1 MEQATPRACQRTNE
15 TPDAAGH
22 SIYGGLYWWR
32 QVVVPWV
39 LNHAPQKW
47 ICLRT
52 TLKYFLVPLFHF
64 SFWHWD
70 MRRVLLVHRFLE
82 SSVWKIYLHYF
93 AKKKSIL
100 VINISDFFF
109 KCLLL
114 KEHLYRDAFSYT
126 VFAHCCV
133 YLPLNIRMLLLWKPF
148 HALDSSFFFF
158 LLLHSVFYPKHHVIA
173 A

>member
-1 MEQATPRACQRTNE
+1 MYKKKKQHLWGYFCIIEMWKYFLFRRNSVFADSILTNWPARYCYSQLMEQATPRACQRTNE

-32 QVVVPWV
+32 QVVIPWV

-47 ICLRT
+47 ICLQT

-82 SSVWKIYLHYF
+82 ISVWKIYLHYF
-93 AKKKSIL
+93 AKKKKKYF
-100 VINISDFFF
+100 SDKYFRFF
-109 KCLLL
+109 
-114 KEHLYRDAFSYT
+114 
-126 VFAHCCV
+126 
-133 YLPLNIRMLLLWKPF
+133 
-148 HALDSSFFFF
+148 
-158 LLLHSVFYPKHHVIA
+158 
-173 A
+173 